1 MHRALPHV
9 IAVLFRAV
17 VLQWLG
23 VLKHNVHGCRRGC
36 KDDRISR
43 CRKSD
48 GKFCCDAIGT
58 LNPRALL
65 SVILDSHVE
74 REPDQCPNLAS
85 SVAESSD
92 EHAYVAPDLFT
103 AETPL
108 GTYQGITDQVI
119 MSRTPGSFSTV
130 LVPRGSSKPEWLAR

>member
-1 MHRALPHV
+1 MPRPEFLRAEPEKTIEAL
-9 IAVLFRAV
+9 
-17 VLQWLG
+17 
-23 VLKHNVHGCRRGC
+23 
-36 KDDRISR
+36 
-43 CRKSD
+43 

-58 LNPRALL
+58 LDPRALL
-65 SVILDSHVE
+65 SVTLDSHVE

-130 LVPRGSSKPEWLAR
+130 LVPRGSTALSNDWQPGQLSSPTRSVP